1 MSSLYLKYQKVL
13 RKEAKKRAAGMNLGT
28 QNLEDLYIEAFEK
41 SGKYL
46 LDELVP
52 QLLMEYAESMRK
64 KIDPEM
70 LVEEFYKRQSEE

>member
-1 MSSLYLKYQKVL
+1 MRSLYLKYQKIIK
-13 RKEAKKRAAGMNLGT
+13 KEAQKRATGMSLGT
-28 QNLEDLYIEAFEK
+28 QSLEVLYIEAFEK

-52 QLLMEYAESMRK
+52 QLLMEYAELVNRK
-64 KIDPEM
+64 VDPEM

>member
-1 MSSLYLKYQKVL
+1 MKSLYLKYQKVL
-13 RKEAKKRAAGMNLGT
+13 RKEAKKRAAGMNLRT
-28 QNLEDLYIEAFEK
+28 QSLENLYIEAFEK

-52 QLLMEYAESMRK
+52 QLLMEYAELVNRK
-64 KIDPEM
+64 VDPEM